1 MRRRLAG
8 TIAGVAAA
16 AVVLFAVPLGLVLE
30 RANRD
35 EALLRL
41 QRDAVAATRQV
52 DLTAGRGDRIELPRS
67 ADRLGVYDR
76 SGRRVAGRGP
86 LVADGPVRSALG
98 RARPANEASGDSYVA
113 AAPLLAGERV
123 AGAVR
128 AERSSA
134 NAGAD
139 ATSSWL
145 ALVAI
150 GGAVI
155 VLAALAALFAG
166 GRLARPLER
175 LAASARR
182 LGEGDFAARAPR
194 AGIAEVDAVAGA
206 LDATAERL
214 DALVRRERAFSVDA
228 SHQLRTPLAALRLE
242 LEAIELRGDGSPEL
256 DAALAQ
262 VERLQ
267 ATIDTL
273 LALARDD
280 SRRAAPLELQGVLD
294 EAETRWRGRLAAA
307 SRPLRVRVHGRAR
320 AVADARVVLEILDV
334 LLGNSARHGSG
345 AVTLTVRE
353 LPGWLAIDVG
363 DDGPGFSGDPE
374 SAFARRTRGSGGEG
388 HGIGLALARSLAH
401 AEGGR
406 LAVTVAGPHPVVTLF
421 LPAEPAPSGAVEVAP
436 HPAAR

>member
-1 MRRRLAG
+1 VRRRLAG
-8 TIAGVAAA
+8 AIAGIAAA

-30 RANRD
+30 RADRD
-35 EALLRL
+35 EQLLRL

-52 DLTAGRGDRIELPRS
+52 DLAAGRGDRIELPRS
-67 ADRLGVYDR
+67 TDRLAVYDR
-76 SGRRVAGRGP
+76 RGRRVAGRGP
-86 LVADGPVRSALG
+86 PVADGPVRSALG
-98 RARPANEASGDSYVA
+98 RARPANGSSGDAYLA
-113 AAPLLAGERV
+113 AAPLLVGERV
-123 AGAVR
+123 TGAVR
-128 AERSSA
+128 AERSA
-134 NAGAD
+134 AAAGA
-139 ATSSWL
+139 TGPWL
-145 ALVAI
+145 ALAAL

-175 LAASARR
+175 LAATARR

-214 DALVRRERAFSVDA
+214 DELVRRERAFSVDA

-242 LEAIELRGDGSPEL
+242 LEAIELRGDGSREL

-280 SRRAAPLELQGVLD
+280 ARRAAPLELHGVLD
-294 EAETRWRGRLAAA
+294 GVEARWRGRLAAEG
-307 SRPLRVRVHGRAR
+307 RPLRVRIRGRPR

-334 LLGNSARHGSG
+334 LLGNSMRHGSG

-353 LPGWLAIDVG
+353 LPGRLALDVG
-363 DDGPGFSGDPE
+363 DEGHGFSGDPE
-374 SAFARRTRGSGGEG
+374 RAFTRRMRGSGGEG

-406 LAVTVAGPHPVVTLF
+406 LAVTVAAPHPVVTLF
-421 LPAEPAPSGAVEVAP
+421 LPAEPAPAGTDGAAAQ
-436 HPAAR
+436 PAAR